1 MLNAAQA
8 KAIINKLGGTG
19 TPPEYGIEYFTVG
32 LDTYIKVLEDEY
44 LGSFIREGGS
54 SFKLV
59 VGSYGGG
66 KTHFL
71 YRIREIAWKHGYA
84 VSYVTLSPRE
94 CPFDKLELVYKS
106 IMANLMHPMKEEDLM
121 KPYEKGIDGFI
132 RNWYVRKMDE
142 FGKQEK
148 IDEAISTY
156 VKSISGIESS
166 SFTNAVRYAFLTLNE
181 NIEEYERILQWLKG
195 EEIDHDTRNRYGITE
210 RLDKT
215 TAFRL
220 IRSLAQ
226 WIKAID
232 YSGLILLF
240 DEAERGM
247 SIASS
252 KEKRIALDNLR
263 QIVDEC
269 GNARLPSV
277 AIFYA
282 IPDERQLLD
291 ERLEVY
297 EALRQRLSGV
307 LTRVNPSGVR
317 IHLDRLELEPIP
329 FLVDLG
335 NKLADIYEKAYPTHS
350 FIPDVL
356 DDTIRVF
363 AEIAYGERYAD
374 VGYRRIFVK
383 SIIQGFHLLR
393 ERVSNPIEKEEAE
406 RIVRDEVSGLEEEA
420 RRPSEEEEY

>member
-148 IDEAISTY
+148 IDEAIGTY
-156 VKSISGIESS
+156 VKSISGIK
-166 SFTNAVRYAFLTLNE
+166 TKIYC
-181 NIEEYERILQWLKG
+181 LK
-195 EEIDHDTRNRYGITE
+195 
-210 RLDKT
+210 
-215 TAFRL
+215 
-220 IRSLAQ
+220 
-226 WIKAID
+226 IK
-232 YSGLILLF
+232 
-240 DEAERGM
+240 
-247 SIASS
+247 
-252 KEKRIALDNLR
+252 K
-263 QIVDEC
+263 
-269 GNARLPSV
+269 
-277 AIFYA
+277 
-282 IPDERQLLD
+282 
-291 ERLEVY
+291 
-297 EALRQRLSGV
+297 
-307 LTRVNPSGVR
+307 
-317 IHLDRLELEPIP
+317 
-329 FLVDLG
+329 
-335 NKLADIYEKAYPTHS
+335 
-350 FIPDVL
+350 
-356 DDTIRVF
+356 
-363 AEIAYGERYAD
+363 
-374 VGYRRIFVK
+374 
-383 SIIQGFHLLR
+383 
-393 ERVSNPIEKEEAE
+393 
-406 RIVRDEVSGLEEEA
+406 
-420 RRPSEEEEY
+420 